1 MGLFDSLKS
10 IAGKAISDAVSDGV
24 KKVVGGTVTKA
35 ANEAVDV
42 AASKA
47 QKAIN
52 TEIENTAAKYKEPA
66 GTTVESST
74 QAAPAQNA
82 AAGQAVNSL
91 FGNLGSAL
99 NGLANVDFN
108 ALGQAMGKLEGA
120 AGEMIKGMA
129 VCPKCGFQNEVT
141 ANVCIKCGTKLPVAE
156 LSQEERQEALKGG
169 IGQVVSSG
177 APAAAAN
184 PLAAG
189 SWGETMPSE
198 PNQYNYN
205 GTWKQYFENIFLTEF
220 ASYRKTHEKG
230 YGKTTDVYRL
240 YKGDDQVLVVELCPS
255 KFDGKSLRTK
265 CRGLGI
271 PYLRFYYDYE
281 GWWNTRAYVVDR
293 MQKAIKK

>member
-24 KKVVGGTVTKA
+24 KKVVGSTVSKA
-35 ANEAVDV
+35 ATETVDV

-52 TEIENTAAKYKEPA
+52 TEIENTAAKYKEPT

-74 QAAPAQNA
+74 QAAPAANQA
-82 AAGQAVNSL
+82 ANSI

-120 AGEMIKGMA
+120 ASEMMKGMA
-129 VCPKCGFQNEVT
+129 KCPRCGFQNEIT
-141 ANVCIKCGTKLPVAE
+141 ADNCVKCGTKLPVAE
-156 LSQEERQEALKGG
+156 ISQEERKEAMQGG
-169 IGQVVSSG
+169 IGQVISSG
-177 APAAAAN
+177 AAKVAAD
-184 PLAAG
+184 PIVAG
-189 SWGETMPSE
+189 SWGETMPAE

-205 GTWKQYFENIFLTEF
+205 GTWKQYFENIFVTEF

-230 YGKTTDVYRL
+230 YGKTTDVYRF
-240 YKGDDQVLVVELCPS
+240 YKGDDQVLVVDLCPS
-255 KFDGKSLRTK
+255 KFDGKSLRIK

-293 MQKAIKK
+293 MQKAIK